1 MATPATLRG
10 NSLGASSSGCRNHV
24 GLTCTQLV
32 KKLERAEGELQR
44 LQLKV
49 ECRPVPYYKVVSE
62 FFSDKL
68 NNFVEPSHQCT
79 CNVCCLDIETIK
91 KTAVEAALAKADE
104 ARLTAGSAAEG
115 GGKLTHEESKNNT
128 PDQQLSEAPR
138 KSSLLVNQQ
147 EH

>member
-1 MATPATLRG
+1 VEDVICGIWCKRYDEAAET
-10 NSLGASSSGCRNHV
+10 
-24 GLTCTQLV
+24 GL
-32 KKLERAEGELQR
+32 EGTAL
-44 LQLKV
+44 
-49 ECRPVPYYKVVSE
+49 
-62 FFSDKL
+62 
-68 NNFVEPSHQCT
+68 PSHQCT